1 LITLNEIPSTVLC
14 SGRTAPRFSPLLP
27 ADYRLVGCVM
37 SSMNGVFDIIINA
50 ARINARKLGAIAVM
64 SVALA
69 ACTQAPVVN
78 RSGFV
83 GATRQ
88 ASLQTN
94 RRAAEGYSATEKHI
108 TAPTGAAVGLASFYD
123 EGSETAS
130 GEKFDPQEL
139 TAAHPTLP
147 FGTRLRVTN
156 VTNGRSV
163 VVRVNDRGPFVS
175 GRVVD
180 VSRSAAQSLD
190 MIGRGTT
197 KVKIDVVQ

>member
-1 LITLNEIPSTVLC
+1 MI
-14 SGRTAPRFSPLLP
+14 
-27 ADYRLVGCVM
+27 
-37 SSMNGVFDIIINA
+37 GVFDMVINA
-50 ARINARKLGAIAVM
+50 ARINARKLGALAVM
-64 SVALA
+64 SAALA

-94 RRAAEGYSATEKHI
+94 SRAAGGYSATEKHI
-108 TAPTGAAVGLASFYD
+108 TAPMGAAVGLASFYD

-130 GEKFDPQEL
+130 GEKIDPREL

-156 VTNGRSV
+156 VANGRSV
-163 VVRVNDRGPFVS
+163 IVRVNDRGPFVA
-175 GRVVD
+175 GRAVD
-180 VSRSAAQSLD
+180 VSRSAAEKLD
-190 MIGRGTT
+190 MVGRGIA
-197 KVKIDVVQ
+197 KVKIDIVQ

>member
-1 LITLNEIPSTVLC
+1 
-14 SGRTAPRFSPLLP
+14 
-27 ADYRLVGCVM
+27 M
-37 SSMNGVFDIIINA
+37 SSTNGVFVIITSA
-50 ARINARKLGAIAVM
+50 ARNNARKLGAIAVM
-64 SVALA
+64 SAALA
-69 ACTQAPVVN
+69 ACTQAPVVD

-88 ASLQTN
+88 VSLQTN
-94 RRAAEGYSATEKHI
+94 KRAAEGYGATEKHI
-108 TAPTGAAVGLASFYD
+108 TTSTGAAVGLASFYD

-130 GEKFDPQEL
+130 GEKFDPHEL

-175 GRVVD
+175 GRLVD

-190 MIGRGTT
+190 IIGRGIA
-197 KVKIDVVQ
+197 KVKIVIVQ

>member
-1 LITLNEIPSTVLC
+1 
-14 SGRTAPRFSPLLP
+14 
-27 ADYRLVGCVM
+27 
-37 SSMNGVFDIIINA
+37 MNGVFDIIINA

-64 SVALA
+64 SGALA
-69 ACTQAPVVN
+69 ACTQAPIVS

-83 GATRQ
+83 GAARQ

-94 RRAAEGYSATEKHI
+94 RRATEGYSATEKHI
-108 TAPTGAAVGLASFYD
+108 TAPMGAAVGLASFYD

-130 GEKFDPQEL
+130 GEKFDPHEL

-156 VTNGRSV
+156 ITNGRSV

>member
-1 LITLNEIPSTVLC
+1 
-14 SGRTAPRFSPLLP
+14 
-27 ADYRLVGCVM
+27 M
-37 SSMNGVFDIIINA
+37 SSMIGVFDIIINA
-50 ARINARKLGAIAVM
+50 ARVNARKLVAIAVM

-69 ACTQAPVVN
+69 ACTQAPVVS

-94 RRAAEGYSATEKHI
+94 RHATEGYSATEKHI
-108 TAPTGAAVGLASFYD
+108 TVPTGAAVGLASFYD

-130 GEKFDPQEL
+130 GEKFDPHEL

-190 MIGRGTT
+190 MIGRGIA